1 MFDVATLPP
10 QLTLLLYSLEQQIC
24 QSLHTLWSA
33 PFRITIAMV
42 LLYQELGV
50 ASLLGALLLVLMFPL
65 QVQAFTYLI
74 YTTLAL
80 YNLFIFFCINTLS
93 GSVNKLIQS
102 VLFCYNVFPFLS
114 PYLWF
119 DSILQS
125 HSIKVM
131 RCSDINLLL
140 KYQISTFR

>member
-80 YNLFIFFCINTLS
+80 HNFFSINTLS
-93 GSVNKLIQS
+93 GSVNKLTQS
-102 VLFCYNVFPFLS
+102 VLFYYNVFPFLS

-119 DSILQS
+119 NSILQS